1 MIAYGCIFN
10 YPFDNI
16 GLMRTKGLIVIN
28 FYNNYRNFN
37 NCNKNIMIS
46 AIVTA
51 LFEIAFVIAASPL
64 FHTNNFL
71 ISLSTLVAN
80 FFLFRSILLFLLY
93 SDSKRLQGQQQ
104 QQRYLEPI
112 KQNGIENTSSKTHCH
127 IGFI

>member
-1 MIAYGCIFN
+1 MIAYVCIFN

-16 GLMRTKGLIVIN
+16 GLMRTKGLIVTN
-28 FYNNYRNFN
+28 FYNNYRNII
-37 NCNKNIMIS
+37 NCNKNIIIS

-51 LFEIAFVIAASPL
+51 LFEIAVVIAASPL
-64 FHTNNFL
+64 FHINNFL
-71 ISLSTLVAN
+71 ISLSTRVAD
-80 FFLFRSILLFLLY
+80 FFLFKSILLFSLY
-93 SDSKRLQGQQQ
+93 SDSKRLQGQ